1 MPDFEFGTVLSVVKL
16 VLQAV
21 DGSNS
26 KPPQVNGCGCG
37 CGCGSGFGSSCGCG
51 CGSSCGSGCGCGSQN
66 CGCGSQ
72 NCGCGCGSQN
82 CGTTPDYVPRGL
94 QFAIDKLSLKPV
106 FQSGDLN
113 ANQVELLL
121 SLFKDLDGYLHQF
134 ITMLTSIK
142 QILPV
147 NGAPDTN
154 NQKRRQMV
162 RELGRGIRDWSLR
175 RQKGVSDVYNS
186 SGVGTEPDPTPTPK
200 Y

>member
-1 MPDFEFGTVLSVVKL
+1 MPDFDFGTVLSVVKL
-16 VLQAV
+16 VLQTV

-37 CGCGSGFGSSCGCG
+37 CGCGC
-51 CGSSCGSGCGCGSQN
+51 QN
-66 CGCGSQ
+66 GGK
-72 NCGCGCGSQN
+72 
-82 CGTTPDYVPRGL
+82 TPPYVFDGL

-162 RELGRGIRDWSLR
+162 RELGRGIKDWSLR

-186 SGVGTEPDPTPTPK
+186 SGVGNEPAPTPIPK